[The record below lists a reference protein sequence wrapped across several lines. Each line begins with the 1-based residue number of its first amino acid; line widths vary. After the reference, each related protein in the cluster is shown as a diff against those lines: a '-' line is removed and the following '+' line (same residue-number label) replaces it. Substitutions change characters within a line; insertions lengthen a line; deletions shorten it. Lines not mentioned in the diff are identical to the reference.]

1 MKMINLKMD
10 EKTFA
15 KLAVYILTDDNAP
28 PELVDLI
35 YNKLDS
41 IKKREL
47 YSKSKFGATQ
57 EERSAALQE
66 YINLINEKDE

>member
-15 KLAVYILTDDNAP
+15 KLAVHILTDDNAP

-35 YNKLDS
+35 YNKLDA

-47 YSKSKFGATQ
+47 YSKSKFGTTQ
-57 EERSAALQE
+57 EERSEALQE
-66 YINLINEKDE
+66 YINLINEKEQ